1 MPKFNVFEAILFVVG
16 MGAAVLGFQ
25 LINQLYISEGTLSWL
40 MVLSIF
46 SWLILLVLFISLSL
60 TVDIAKKN
68 LTELKKLVELMQKK
82 KKL

>member
-25 LINQLYISEGTLSWL
+25 LINQLYTSEGTLSWL

-68 LTELKKLVELMQKK
+68 LAELKKLVEILQKK

>member
-60 TVDIAKKN
+60 TVDVAKKN
-68 LTELKKLVELMQKK
+68 LVELKKLVELMQKK

>member
-60 TVDIAKKN
+60 TVDVAKKN
-68 LTELKKLVELMQKK
+68 LVELKKLVELMQKK
-82 KKL
+82 KK